1 MEPTPSA
8 QPTSPDLEDT
18 LDFINTLEHSRDGDT
33 EHLPSSETAGAWFAA
48 HVTVGTSQVG
58 AVRPADME
66 TLRAA
71 RAALREI
78 ADALVAERPPA
89 ADAVGLVNG
98 LLSTPDVPRLV
109 PGSSGL
115 TVTLDHVA
123 DPLTDAL
130 AHLAAPLVDLVARG
144 EVDRLRTCDNGDCR
158 WVFYDRSRTGRRRW
172 CDMATC
178 GNRAKAARHR
188 ARQRGPADPTT

>member
-1 MEPTPSA
+1 MEPIPFA

-33 EHLPSSETAGAWFAA
+33 EHLPSPEVATAWLLAHGTLRPSEGR
-48 HVTVGTSQVG
+48 
-58 AVRPADME
+58 AVRPADLE

-71 RAALREI
+71 RSAFREI
-78 ADALVAERPPA
+78 ADALVAARPPG

-109 PGSSGL
+109 ADGSGL

-130 AHLAAPLVDLVARG
+130 VHLAAPLVDLVAHG
-144 EVDRLRTCDNGDCR
+144 EVHRLRACDNGDCR
-158 WVFYDRSRTGRRRW
+158 WVFYDSSRTGRRRW